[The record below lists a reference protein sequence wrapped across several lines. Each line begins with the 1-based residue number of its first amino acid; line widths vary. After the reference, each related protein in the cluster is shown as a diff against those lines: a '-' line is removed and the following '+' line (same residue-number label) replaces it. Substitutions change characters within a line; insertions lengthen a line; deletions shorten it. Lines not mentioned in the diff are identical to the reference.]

1 MAMRWNKYKI
11 IQTCESASTH
21 QLAILRDY
29 LTLAQK
35 GTQNFVGFL
44 KKKMKDKCPRCLFKI
59 KGVKHKTRF
68 AQILHSDN
76 SEIHLIF

>member
-1 MAMRWNKYKI
+1 MWLCDGINIKSYRPVKVHPLI
-11 IQTCESASTH
+11 
-21 QLAILRDY
+21 ILRDY
-29 LTLAQK
+29 LTLVQK